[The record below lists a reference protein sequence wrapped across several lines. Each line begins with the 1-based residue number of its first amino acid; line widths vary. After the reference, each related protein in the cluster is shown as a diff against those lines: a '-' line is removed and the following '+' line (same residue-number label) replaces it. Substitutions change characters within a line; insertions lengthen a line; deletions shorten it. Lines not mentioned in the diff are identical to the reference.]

1 MRRIIRLISV
11 LIIALL
17 TSTISAQTVKGIIIS
32 SDLQRAIPE
41 ANIYSIKNPNE
52 GTISSKDG
60 DFALKISDPKSQ
72 IKISS
77 IGFKTVIITL
87 GSVDQI
93 IDLGIIKLQPQQID
107 LQEVKIISSI
117 AEDRKT
123 PVSVSNIKAEQIAQ
137 KLGDQTFPEIMKM
150 VPGVYAT
157 RTGGG
162 SGDARLSLRG
172 FKQENVELLLNG
184 VPITSVE
191 NGLVYWNNWIG
202 LADATQM
209 IQIQKGL
216 GASKVALNSIG
227 GTINIITKSTEVQKG
242 GSIKH
247 SFTDYGNH
255 KTTLRLSTGLM
266 KNGWAITFLGSK
278 TKGSGYV
285 DATYVN
291 GYAYFLS
298 ASKQFGKNHKLI
310 FTALG
315 NPENH
320 GQRNFMLTQ
329 NEVDQH
335 GTRLNKEWGNYKG
348 KLNNASEN
356 FYFKPHFSLNH
367 YWKISKKTFIANS
380 VYFSYGTGGGKWAES
395 FNYGSS
401 VFSYRNSSGQIDWD
415 GIHLGNSNNNQS
427 YTLANGNVVT
437 GFSNAIQTDYIATH
451 VWTGLLS
458 TIEHQAND
466 HLKLIVGIHGRY
478 FKSKVQE
485 KVRDLLGGD
494 FWIDSYGWSLAGVSG
509 RNQIKHIG
517 DITNVDNGSM
527 VNYLNSFGQIEYET
541 DQMHAFAASSVS
553 NTWYQREDRY
563 NYLDDTKSE
572 MIQKISY
579 DFKAGINYNIDD
591 FSNIYLNT
599 GYYSKAPYF
608 KFIFGNNTNV
618 TSLNIN
624 NEQIFSVELGYGFKS
639 ENTRLK
645 VNAYYTNW
653 QDISFLSYEYIQ
665 LQDNTSTRA
674 LVKGLNAIH
683 QGIEFE
689 LYQKIS
695 KDLNLGFIAS
705 LGNWKW
711 KNDVEADLFNDN
723 NVKVGTTN
731 VYADGLNVGDAPQT
745 QLGITANYQLF
756 KNLNIQADWTYND
769 RLYADFDPSSRNDA
783 SDRSQSYRLPSY
795 SITDI
800 HINHKFELFKLPVY
814 LGISCFNVFN
824 KTHILRGQDG
834 VSHDLDSFQGFWGF
848 ERTFNFSFKLI
859 F

>member
-1 MRRIIRLISV
+1 MRRIIGLISL
-11 LIIALL
+11 LILGL
-17 TSTISAQTVKGIIIS
+17 VTSTLNAGTLKGRIIS
-32 SDLQRAIPE
+32 SDLNRAIPG
-41 ANIYSIKNPNE
+41 ANIYVLENISE
-52 GTISSKDG
+52 GTTSNAEGFFS
-60 DFALKISDPKSQ
+60 LEISDNTST
-72 IKISS
+72 IHISS
-77 IGFKTVIITL
+77 IGFKTEIIRLNST
-87 GSVDQI
+87 DNN
-93 IDLGIIKLQPQQID
+93 IDLGLIKLQPQQID

-162 SGDARLSLRG
+162 SGDARVSLRG

-209 IQIQKGL
+209 IQVQKGL

-227 GTINIITKSTEVQKG
+227 GTINIITKSTEAQKG
-242 GSIKH
+242 GSIQH

-266 KNGWAITFLGSK
+266 ENGWALTFLGSRS
-278 TKGSGYV
+278 TGSGYV
-285 DATYVN
+285 DATYVD

-329 NEVDQH
+329 DEVDQH
-335 GTRLNKEWGNYKG
+335 GIKLNKEWGTYNG
-348 KLNNASEN
+348 ELNNASEN

-367 YWKISKKTFIANS
+367 YWKISDKTFIANS
-380 VYFSYGTGGGKWAES
+380 AYFSYGTGGGKWAES
-395 FNYGSS
+395 FNYGPS
-401 VFSYRNSSGQIDWD
+401 VFSFRNSSGQIDWD
-415 GIHLGNSNNNQS
+415 NIHQANANNTAS

-437 GFSNAIQTDYIATH
+437 GYSNAIQTNYIATH
-451 VWTGLLS
+451 IWTGLLS
-458 TIEHQAND
+458 TIEHQYND
-466 HLKLIVGIHGRY
+466 NIKLIGGIHARY

-485 KVRDLLGGD
+485 QVRDLLGGD

-509 RNQIKHIG
+509 RNQIKRIG
-517 DITNVDNGSM
+517 DVTNVDKGSM
-527 VNYLNSFGQIEYET
+527 VNYLNTYGQIEYET
-541 DQMHAFAASSVS
+541 DHIHAFAAGSIS

-563 NYLDDTKSE
+563 NYIEDTKSE
-572 MIQKISY
+572 MIQKFSY
-579 DFKAGINYNIDD
+579 NFKAGINYNIDEL
-591 FSNIYLNT
+591 SNVYFNT

-608 KFIFGNNTNV
+608 KFIFANYTNV
-618 TSLNIN
+618 PSLNIN
-624 NEQIFSVELGYGFKS
+624 NEHIFSAELGYGYKT
-639 ENTRLK
+639 EKTQLK
-645 VNAYYTNW
+645 INAYYTNW

-674 LVKGLNAIH
+674 LVTGLNALHKGVELEFYH
-683 QGIEFE
+683 Q
-689 LYQKIS
+689 IS

-731 VYADGLNVGDAPQT
+731 VYADGLYVGDAPQT
-745 QLGITANYQLF
+745 QFGIMANYNFLEHF
-756 KNLNIQADWTYND
+756 SVKVDWTYNA
-769 RLYADFDPSSRNDA
+769 RLYADFDPSGRNDI
-783 SDRSQSYRLPSY
+783 SDRSQSYQLPTY

-800 HINHKFELFKLPVY
+800 HINHQFELFKLPAY
-814 LGISCFNVFN
+814 IGISCFNVFN

-834 VSHDLDSFQGFWGF
+834 ASHNLETFQGFWGF
-848 ERTFNFSFKLI
+848 ERTFNFSFKLN